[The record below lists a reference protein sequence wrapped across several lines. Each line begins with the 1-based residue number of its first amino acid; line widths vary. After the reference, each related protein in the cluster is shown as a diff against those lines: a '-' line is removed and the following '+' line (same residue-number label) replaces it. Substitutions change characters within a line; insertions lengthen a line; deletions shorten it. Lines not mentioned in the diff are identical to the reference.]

1 MPGYNLPMGE
11 LKIPQIWTC
20 GRKVQTYGQEN
31 QFSEPKSKTKRSN
44 CVIFQWKNSFQ
55 RCFAAKPVSPQ
66 GLQFVEL
73 FQKFSDEGPF
83 NAPHGNLKPS
93 TEMKLKNT

>member
-1 MPGYNLPMGE
+1 MCYFNG
-11 LKIPQIWTC
+11 
-20 GRKVQTYGQEN
+20 
-31 QFSEPKSKTKRSN
+31 KTPL
-44 CVIFQWKNSFQ
+44 Q

-83 NAPHGNLKPS
+83 NAPHGILKPRVKQI
-93 TEMKLKNT
+93 TK